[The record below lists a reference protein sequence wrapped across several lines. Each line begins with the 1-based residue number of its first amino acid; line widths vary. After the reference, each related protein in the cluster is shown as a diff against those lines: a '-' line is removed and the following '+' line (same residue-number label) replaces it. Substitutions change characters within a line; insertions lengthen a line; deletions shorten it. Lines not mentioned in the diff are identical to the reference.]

1 MKSIYR
7 TMVLLL
13 SMLLLIGSCAGT
25 GAAVGGGSDV
35 FAGQGRDE
43 SLLTAMNKA
52 KMDAVRNAVIRM
64 IGAPAEDAQ
73 SAQLQEVLYSS
84 SNPNRF
90 VYPESMETLRK
101 ENMGSIDA
109 MDMLYEIRIRV
120 RMDAVRN
127 VLDTHGISSNPG
139 NGGADSGTG
148 EMKSGTGDNSVEE
161 AGEVTGNK
169 STSEDPAT
177 AEDPASTEERQ
188 FVRSFLENMTYMVY
202 FSEEGDVDPFLMKA
216 AVTQANA
223 WLANNGYR
231 VVDSDQIEDLKA
243 DAELLYEEQTG
254 GSISLLQWIAQRL
267 DADVY
272 VEIDASLTARSQS
285 GSHYGK
291 AIITMKMY
299 ETSTAALLGSI
310 PYTSPETYSA
320 SSTEDALSNALQ
332 SSVYQAMPY
341 MAEQSRL
348 RMNEEISDGVRYNVT
363 FINSTDSRLMSSFR
377 RELRDEVEDLE
388 TVSQTGEETRYA
400 IYYFGR
406 KDEVEDLIYRVADRT
421 PGMEYISLVLTRGKS
436 MTFDTG
442 LLP

>member
-1 MKSIYR
+1 MKNIYR
-7 TMVLLL
+7 TAAVLLTMIILL
-13 SMLLLIGSCAGT
+13 SSCAGT
-25 GAAVGGGSDV
+25 GTAVQGGSDV
-35 FAGQGRDE
+35 FPGQGRDE
-43 SLLTAMNKA
+43 SLLSAMNKA
-52 KMDAVRNAVIRM
+52 KMDAVRNAVIQM
-64 IGAPAEDAQ
+64 IGGPAEQAQ
-73 SAQLQEVLYSS
+73 SSLLNEVLYSS

-120 RMDAVRN
+120 RMDAVRS
-127 VLDTHGISSNPG
+127 VLDTHGITSNPDRSSTAD
-139 NGGADSGTG
+139 NDSG
-148 EMKSGTGDNSVEE
+148 GDEVSRNNTTDTKTDSDET
-161 AGEVTGNK
+161 AG
-169 STSEDPAT
+169 SDASSEDG
-177 AEDPASTEERQ
+177 ASVEERQ
-188 FVRSFLENMTYMVY
+188 FVRRFLEDMTYMVY
-202 FSEEGDVDPFLMKA
+202 FSDEGDTDPFLMKT

-231 VVDSDQIEDLKA
+231 VVDSEQIEDLKA

-299 ETSTAALLGSI
+299 ETSTGALLGSI

-320 SSTEDALSNALQ
+320 TGTEDALSNALQ

-341 MAEQSRL
+341 MAEQSRV
-348 RMNEEISDGVRYNVT
+348 RMNEEISDGIRYNVT
-363 FINSTDSRLMSSFR
+363 FINSSDSRLMSSFR
-377 RELRDEVEDLE
+377 RELRGEVEDLE
-388 TVSQTGEETRYA
+388 TLSQTGEETRYA
-400 IYYFGR
+400 IYYYGR

-421 PGMEYISLVLTRGKS
+421 PGMEYLSLVLTRGKS